1 MTPLSEESPL
11 RRHEQPFAIV
21 LKASRTEAR
30 LIEVD
35 RATRFDRIDMQRV
48 DKKISGV
55 HARMIALRSG
65 IALRYGAAVTSSRA
79 TISL

>member
-11 RRHEQPFAIV
+11 RRHEQPLAIV

-35 RATRFDRIDMQRV
+35 HATRFDRIDMQRE
-48 DKKISGV
+48 DTKSSGV

-65 IALRYGAAVTSSRA
+65 IALRARDAVAISRA